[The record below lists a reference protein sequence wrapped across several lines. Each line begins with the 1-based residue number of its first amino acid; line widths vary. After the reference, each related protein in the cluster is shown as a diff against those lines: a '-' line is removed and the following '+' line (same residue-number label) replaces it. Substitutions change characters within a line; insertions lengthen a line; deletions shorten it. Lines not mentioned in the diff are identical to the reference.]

1 MKHISVRVPWHDNGW
16 NSHVCA
22 NPRCNT
28 FCKQLPNIVNSKVDC
43 EQLSCGID
51 WSKLTTKERPAC
63 AGENGGFMNY
73 KAYEREFIHI
83 YAWNSD
89 NPHSKLLPTKVMI
102 PAYSALGIPFRY
114 LNMDAQKDL
123 SKEHPEFRP
132 AESAPF
138 GSAWVYNPERLYDVL
153 KWFSSEITEESI
165 CVFYCKKGNPIDD
178 EGLRMIVGM
187 GDIVKNCGVQD
198 YETTADYT
206 YPLWEIM
213 FSHSIRPDLKE
224 SRGFILPY
232 KEYLELDENI
242 FQGKGLS
249 KIQALDEI
257 KLSLDKF
264 DSSGKIFDELSYG
277 CDFISNHSMLL
288 ILEAARRSLEAVIR
302 HGLAGSIEGWQ
313 CQLRWIDA
321 RIEHIKKQI
330 TPFPSFASALKAL
343 GIDYGNLI
351 ESDLRKKGCGPK
363 DNPWGHFDLAFA
375 VPDIEQT
382 ESQEG

>member
-264 DSSGKIFDELSYG
+264 DRFPKYG
-277 CDFISNHSMLL
+277 
-288 ILEAARRSLEAVIR
+288 
-302 HGLAGSIEGWQ
+302 
-313 CQLRWIDA
+313 
-321 RIEHIKKQI
+321 
-330 TPFPSFASALKAL
+330 
-343 GIDYGNLI
+343 Y
-351 ESDLRKKGCGPK
+351 
-363 DNPWGHFDLAFA
+363 
-375 VPDIEQT
+375 
-382 ESQEG
+382 

>member
-1 MKHISVRVPWHDNGW
+1 
-16 NSHVCA
+16 
-22 NPRCNT
+22 
-28 FCKQLPNIVNSKVDC
+28 
-43 EQLSCGID
+43 
-51 WSKLTTKERPAC
+51 
-63 AGENGGFMNY
+63 
-73 KAYEREFIHI
+73 
-83 YAWNSD
+83 
-89 NPHSKLLPTKVMI
+89 MI

-114 LNMDAQKDL
+114 LNMDAQKNL
-123 SKEHPEFRP
+123 SEEHPEFRP

-138 GSAWVYNPERLYDVL
+138 GSAWVYNYERLYDVL
-153 KWFSSEITEESI
+153 NWFSSEITNESI
-165 CVFYCKKGNPIDD
+165 CVFYCKNGNPIDD
-178 EGLRMIVGM
+178 EGSRMIVGM
-187 GDIVKNCGVQD
+187 GDIVKNYGVQD

-242 FQGKGLS
+242 FQRKGLS

-302 HGLAGSIEGWQ
+302 HGLVGSIEGWQ

-321 RIEHIKKQI
+321 CIEHVGSKSVVQ
-330 TPFPSFASALKAL
+330 
-343 GIDYGNLI
+343 
-351 ESDLRKKGCGPK
+351 
-363 DNPWGHFDLAFA
+363 
-375 VPDIEQT
+375 
-382 ESQEG
+382 